1 MRKWMLVCA
10 VVSLLVFVADAA
22 QAQEPAP
29 IPATVISSTNP
40 TITTV
45 TPRTGPLQRVRAR
58 REATNGIQ
66 PVTLTTTVPQ
76 QQTQNPMPVAVQQ
89 APTSEPTTIVPT
101 TVVEG
106 RQGLFSRLRNRR

>member
-58 REATNGIQ
+58 RETTNGIQ

-76 QQTQNPMPVAVQQ
+76 QQTQNPMPVQQ
-89 APTSEPTTIVPT
+89 AQTGEPTTIVPT